1 MQKNNNTRINKVMD
15 LVDVCNFDVEET
27 TNRVLSITYSIVRK
41 LWKKNMNAQYV
52 KTLVLLNLRI
62 GIKLVLMKSAQFVVF
77 NLVWMTI
84 QIKKKVF

>member
-1 MQKNNNTRINKVMD
+1 
-15 LVDVCNFDVEET
+15 
-27 TNRVLSITYSIVRK
+27 
-41 LWKKNMNAQYV
+41 MNAQYV

-62 GIKLVLMKSAQFVVF
+62 GIKLVQMKSAQFVVF